1 MEYIFVSN
9 LWVTESHF
17 FKTRVVADSIS
28 VGFLADVVHI
38 RFTNLACQLTGNT
51 GRTLRL
57 PIPYGTLILPVVA
70 RVLFFFVGRPTSV
83 VSNFSLLLLLT
94 ATHVVPSASHQL
106 LPIIVKAIERHRLSH
121 SALNASI

>member
-1 MEYIFVSN
+1 MECVFVSN
-9 LWVTESHF
+9 LWATESRF

-83 VSNFSLLLLLT
+83 VSNFSLVLLT
-94 ATHVVPSASHQL
+94 ATYVVPSASHQL